1 MPDDARDNDWVV
13 AVENAVVA
21 HRTGLALHGVSF
33 HVRRGEF
40 VGIIGPNG
48 AGKTTLLTLLNGLRR
63 LSGGEVRVLGRCPFG
78 SEGHRVR
85 RRVGYVAQV
94 ERLDPRLPIRVRE
107 TVLTGCYGRR
117 GWLRRPTREDHRR
130 TEEVLHRVGVAHLS
144 DRPIGH
150 LSGGEYQR
158 VALARVLLQQPD
170 IYLFDEPTASIDP
183 RAQEDILRLVQDIH
197 REERATVIYVTHELG
212 TLPEA
217 CARLALM
224 KDGRIWR
231 EGPRADMLRAEVLEP
246 LYQNGGGVKAGAL

>member
-1 MPDDARDNDWVV
+1 MQNTETVV
-13 AVENAVVA
+13 AVEEAVVA
-21 HRTGLALHGVSF
+21 HRTGLALQGVSF

-48 AGKTTLLTLLNGLRR
+48 AGKTTLLTLINGLGR
-63 LSGGEVRVLGRCPFG
+63 LSSGQVRVLGRCPFG
-78 SEGHRVR
+78 REGHRVR

-107 TVLTGCYGRR
+107 TVLAGCYGRR
-117 GWLRRPTREDHRR
+117 GWLRRPAREDYRWM
-130 TEEVLHRVGVAHLS
+130 EEVLARVGVGHLAE
-144 DRPIGH
+144 RPIGH

-183 RAQEDILRLVQDIH
+183 RAQADILRLVQELH

-217 CARLALM
+217 CSRLALM

-231 EGPRADMLRAEVLEP
+231 EGPRTEMLRAEVLEP
-246 LYQNGGGVKAGAL
+246 LYHNGNAAAGVV